1 VVSCDAHVIRRRR
14 PGDRSFA
21 WTPSTANVGVAGYHI
36 SVNTVPVADILT
48 TPVNF
53 TGLTPGT
60 TYTVTVQAFDLA
72 GNTSAAASITSGP
85 AGGST
90 INQAT
95 GLAATAN

>member
-1 VVSCDAHVIRRRR
+1 
-14 PGDRSFA
+14 
-21 WTPSTANVGVAGYHI
+21 
-36 SVNTVPVADILT
+36 
-48 TPVNF
+48 
-53 TGLTPGT
+53 LTPGT